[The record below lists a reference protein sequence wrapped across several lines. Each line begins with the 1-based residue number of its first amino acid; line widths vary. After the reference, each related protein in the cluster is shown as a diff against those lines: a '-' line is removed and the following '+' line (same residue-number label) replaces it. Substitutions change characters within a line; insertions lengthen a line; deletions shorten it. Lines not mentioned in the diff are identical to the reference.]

1 MQERV
6 APPLWRATVPVFLG
20 VLDRIEAELARAE
33 ARLGDGVRARRWRS
47 GRRRGC

>member
-6 APPLWRATVPVFLG
+6 APPLWRATVPVFTG
-20 VLDRIEAELARAE
+20 VLDRMEAELAQAE
-33 ARLGDGVRARRWRS
+33 ARLGEGFAKRWRS